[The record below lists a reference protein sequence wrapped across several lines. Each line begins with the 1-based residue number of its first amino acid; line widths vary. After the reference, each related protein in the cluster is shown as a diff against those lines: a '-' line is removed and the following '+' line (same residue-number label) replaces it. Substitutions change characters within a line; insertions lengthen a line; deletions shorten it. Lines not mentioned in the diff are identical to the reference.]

1 LTLDISISDKD
12 LKEITE
18 FVHKKRGLN
27 LSYFKPAFLSR
38 RIGVRMKMLN
48 MTNSSQ
54 YAELL
59 NSDLDE
65 VGTLYNSLSINVTKF
80 YRDKKVWQVFVN
92 KIIPDLLKDS
102 KISEKLRIWSCGC
115 ASGEEPYSLAI
126 MFSEALDNPK
136 NKIKIQATDINSYA
150 LQNARRGIY
159 TVDNLKNLDALL
171 VTKYFKKIDS
181 TKYQVINEIKDLV
194 SFNLAD
200 ITTFPISY
208 LDLIFCRNLLIY
220 YGKEAQDLI
229 FKKFYTVLKPNSYL
243 VLGMD
248 ETLWGHKLQ
257 NSFLS
262 LHPRD
267 RIYQKKLQ
275 SENNLDSV
283 SNKNKNAV
291 IKNYTTPTESL
302 SNFIRGK

>member
-1 LTLDISISDKD
+1 MTLDISISDKD

-38 RIGVRMKMLN
+38 RIGVRMKILN
-48 MTNSSQ
+48 MTTSSQ

-59 NSDLDE
+59 NSDLNE
-65 VGTLYNSLSINVTKF
+65 VGSLYDSLSINVTKF
-80 YRDKKVWQVFVN
+80 YRDKKVWQVFEN
-92 KIIPDLLKDS
+92 KIISNLLKDS
-102 KISEKLRIWSCGC
+102 KISEKSRIWSCGC

-136 NKIKIQATDINSYA
+136 NKIKIQATDINSHA
-150 LQNARRGIY
+150 LQNARKGIY
-159 TVDNLKNLDALL
+159 TIDNLKNLDALL
-171 VTKYFKKIDS
+171 ITKYFKKIDS
-181 TKYQVINEIKDLV
+181 TKYQVIDKIKDLV

-208 LDLIFCRNLLIY
+208 LDVIFCRNLLIY

-229 FKKFYTVLKPNSYL
+229 FKKFFTVLKPNRFL

-267 RIYQKKLQ
+267 RIYQKKSPL
-275 SENNLDSV
+275 ENNSDSISGKNQNLGI
-283 SNKNKNAV
+283 SNH
-291 IKNYTTPTESL
+291 ITSTESL
-302 SNFIRGK
+302 SNFITGK

>member
-48 MTNSSQ
+48 MTSSSQ

-65 VGTLYNSLSINVTKF
+65 VGTLYDSLSINVTKF
-80 YRDKKVWQVFVN
+80 YRDKKVWQVFGN

-102 KISEKLRIWSCGC
+102 KISEKSRIWSCGC

-136 NKIKIQATDINSYA
+136 NKIKIQATDINSHA
-150 LQNARRGIY
+150 LRNAKKGVY

-171 VTKYFKKIDS
+171 ITKYFKKIDS
-181 TKYQVINEIKDLV
+181 TKYQVIDEIKDLV

-208 LDLIFCRNLLIY
+208 LDVIFCRNLLIY

-229 FKKFYTVLKPNSYL
+229 FKKFFTVLKPNSYL

-267 RIYQKKLQ
+267 RIYQKKSSL
-275 SENNLDSV
+275 ENN
-283 SNKNKNAV
+283 SNSILRKNQNLV
-291 IKNYTTPTESL
+291 ISNYTKTTEKL
-302 SNFIRGK
+302 SNFIVGK

>member
-1 LTLDISISDKD
+1 MTLDFSISDKD
-12 LKEITE
+12 LKVITE

-59 NSDLDE
+59 NSDLNE
-65 VGTLYNSLSINVTKF
+65 VGTLYDSLSINVTKF
-80 YRDKKVWQVFVN
+80 YRDKKVWQVFGN
-92 KIIPDLLKDS
+92 KIIPNLLKDS
-102 KISEKLRIWSCGC
+102 KTSEKSRIWSCGC

-136 NKIKIQATDINSYA
+136 NKIKILATDINSNA
-150 LQNARRGIY
+150 LQNALKGIY
-159 TVDNLKNLDALL
+159 TIDNLKNLDALII
-171 VTKYFKKIDS
+171 TKYFKKIDS
-181 TKYQVINEIKDLV
+181 TRYQVIDKIKDLV

-208 LDLIFCRNLLIY
+208 LDVIFCRNLLIY

-229 FKKFYTVLKPNSYL
+229 FKKFYTVLKPNCYL

-262 LHPRD
+262 VHPRD
-267 RIYQKKLQ
+267 RIYQKKL
-275 SENNLDSV
+275 SLENNSDSI
-283 SNKNKNAV
+283 SNKNQNAV
-291 IKNYTTPTESL
+291 IRNYTIPTESL
-302 SNFIRGK
+302 SNFIEGK

>member
-1 LTLDISISDKD
+1 MVIFFDIFD

-38 RIGVRMKMLN
+38 RIGVRMKILN
-48 MTNSSQ
+48 MTSSSQ

-65 VGTLYNSLSINVTKF
+65 VGTLYDSLSINVTKF
-80 YRDKKVWQVFVN
+80 YRDKKVWQVFGN

-102 KISEKLRIWSCGC
+102 KISEKSRIWSCGC

-150 LQNARRGIY
+150 LQKARKGIY
-159 TVDNLKNLDALL
+159 TADNLKNLDALL
-171 VTKYFKKIDS
+171 ITKYFKKIDS

-208 LDLIFCRNLLIY
+208 LDVIFCRNLLIY

-267 RIYQKKLQ
+267 RIYQKKLP
-275 SENNLDSV
+275 SENNLDSF
-283 SNKNKNAV
+283 SNKNQNAV
-291 IKNYTTPTESL
+291 ISNYTPPTDSL
-302 SNFIRGK
+302 SNFIEAK

>member
-1 LTLDISISDKD
+1 MSDKD

-48 MTNSSQ
+48 MTSSSQ

-65 VGTLYNSLSINVTKF
+65 VGTLYDSLSINVTKF
-80 YRDKKVWQVFVN
+80 YRDKKVWQVFGN

-102 KISEKLRIWSCGC
+102 KISEKSRIWSCGC

-136 NKIKIQATDINSYA
+136 NKIKIQATDINSHA
-150 LQNARRGIY
+150 LRNAKKGVY

-171 VTKYFKKIDS
+171 ITKYFKKIDS
-181 TKYQVINEIKDLV
+181 TKYQVIDEIKDLV

-208 LDLIFCRNLLIY
+208 LDVIFCRNLLIY

-229 FKKFYTVLKPNSYL
+229 FKKFFTVLKPNSYL

-257 NSFLS
+257 YSFLS

-267 RIYQKKLQ
+267 RIYQKKLS
-275 SENNLDSV
+275 SENNLDSI
-283 SNKNKNAV
+283 SNKNQNAV
-291 IKNYTTPTESL
+291 ISNYSTPTESL
-302 SNFIRGK
+302 SNFIQDN

>member
-27 LSYFKPAFLSR
+27 LSYFKPTFLSR

-48 MTNSSQ
+48 MTSSSQ

-59 NSDLDE
+59 NSDLNE
-65 VGTLYNSLSINVTKF
+65 VGTLYDSLSINVTKF
-80 YRDKKVWQVFVN
+80 YRDKKVWQVFGN
-92 KIIPDLLKDS
+92 KIIPNLLKDS
-102 KISEKLRIWSCGC
+102 KISEKSRIWSCGC

-136 NKIKIQATDINSYA
+136 NKIKIQATDINSHA
-150 LQNARRGIY
+150 LQNARKGIY
-159 TVDNLKNLDALL
+159 TLDNLKNLDALL
-171 VTKYFKKIDS
+171 ITKYFKKIDS
-181 TKYQVINEIKDLV
+181 TKYEVIDKIKDLV

-208 LDLIFCRNLLIY
+208 LDVIFCRNLLIY

-229 FKKFYTVLKPNSYL
+229 FKKFFTVLKPNRFL

-262 LHPRD
+262 LHHRD
-267 RIYQKKLQ
+267 RIYQKKLLL
-275 SENNLDSV
+275 ENN
-283 SNKNKNAV
+283 SNSILSKNQNLG
-291 IKNYTTPTESL
+291 ISNHITSTESL
-302 SNFIRGK
+302 SNFIAGK

>member
-1 LTLDISISDKD
+1 MTLDISISDKD

-27 LSYFKPAFLSR
+27 LSYFKPTFLSR

-48 MTNSSQ
+48 MTSSSQ
-54 YAELL
+54 YAQLL
-59 NSDLDE
+59 NSDLNE
-65 VGTLYNSLSINVTKF
+65 VGSLYDSLSINVTRF
-80 YRDKKVWQVFVN
+80 YRDKQVWQVFGN

-102 KISEKLRIWSCGC
+102 KISEKSRIWSCGC

-136 NKIKIQATDINSYA
+136 NKIKIQATDINSHA
-150 LQNARRGIY
+150 LQNARKGIY
-159 TVDNLKNLDALL
+159 TIDNLKNLDALL
-171 VTKYFKKIDS
+171 ITKYFKKIDS
-181 TKYQVINEIKDLV
+181 TKYQVIDKIKDLV

-208 LDLIFCRNLLIY
+208 LDVIFCRNLLIY
-220 YGKEAQDLI
+220 YGKESQDLI
-229 FKKFYTVLKPNSYL
+229 FKKFHIVLKPNRYL

-257 NSFLS
+257 NSFSS
-262 LHPRD
+262 LHPKD
-267 RIYQKKLQ
+267 RIYQKKLKLK
-275 SENNLDSV
+275 NKSV
-283 SNKNKNAV
+283 STSNNDQEKG
-291 IKNYTTPTESL
+291 IRNYTTPTESL
-302 SNFIRGK
+302 SNFIAGT